1 MSGAYSLTKRART
14 HNFIC
19 SSFYGT
25 VGGLWPPDLNFNVA
39 VLTRQIIFFLNK
51 ISTAVR
57 FTAKFCSCPL
67 AAEGCLRCWPSPAAK
82 KPQGQ
87 RNWRQEEAVGLAIPS
102 FASWRTI
109 ALEESAGGKEKTEQ
123 CAPLLFKNILAK
135 NVYSLGTREAEH
147 SQLMISP
154 TRRRVKENTSFYSFN
169 TDKLK

>member
-1 MSGAYSLTKRART
+1 MLNVQSISPWPFGRNSGSRLASWGWKSRSHLHTRTHTNSVNNVRPALRCSVSGAYSLTKRART

-19 SSFYGT
+19 SSLYGT
-25 VGGLWPPDLNFNVA
+25 MGGLWPPDLNFNVA

-67 AAEGCLRCWPSPAAK
+67 AAEGCLRCWPSLAAK

-102 FASWRTI
+102 FTSCIMENNCPGRV
-109 ALEESAGGKEKTEQ
+109 S
-123 CAPLLFKNILAK
+123 
-135 NVYSLGTREAEH
+135 
-147 SQLMISP
+147 
-154 TRRRVKENTSFYSFN
+154 RR
-169 TDKLK
+169 